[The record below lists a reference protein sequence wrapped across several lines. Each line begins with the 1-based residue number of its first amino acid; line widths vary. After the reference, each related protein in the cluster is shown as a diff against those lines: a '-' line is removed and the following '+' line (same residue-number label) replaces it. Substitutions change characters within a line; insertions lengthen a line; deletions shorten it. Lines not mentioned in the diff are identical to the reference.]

1 MTAMAAWMQTGTP
14 WVTKMDPF
22 GSSKWNPLGDRHGR
36 LDTNWNP
43 LGDENGP
50 LLGDENETLG

>member
-1 MTAMAAWMQTGTP
+1 MAAWLQTGAP

-36 LDTNWNP
+36 LDANWNP
-43 LGDENGP
+43 LGDQNGSI
-50 LLGDENETLG
+50 LGDQNETLG